1 MTVFHTTLK
10 GVCGA
15 GASADIFTHSLG
27 IESNGDAATV
37 GNAIRDSWITAM
49 QGGGAGMDQYYN
61 STTLWEEVTVAQVL
75 DPMVPDLS
83 AALHVPFT
91 PAIPGLGLAITL
103 PQQTAIAVSLKAGQ
117 RPNGS
122 PFRGRF
128 YLPAPQQTTV
138 IAEGLIDPAVQQG
151 ILSAVAGHLSRLK
164 AAGHSLAIWSRTVDD
179 LVGHV
184 TEVRVGNKFDT
195 IRRRRN
201 AIPETYVTAT
211 I

>member
-91 PAIPGLGLAITL
+91 PHPRTRPGDHASPADCYRCEPEGRATAERVSIPWAFL
-103 PQQTAIAVSLKAGQ
+103 PPCS
-117 RPNGS
+117 
-122 PFRGRF
+122 
-128 YLPAPQQTTV
+128 
-138 IAEGLIDPAVQQG
+138 
-151 ILSAVAGHLSRLK
+151 SA
-164 AAGHSLAIWSRTVDD
+164 DD
-179 LVGHV
+179 CD
-184 TEVRVGNKFDT
+184 R
-195 IRRRRN
+195 
-201 AIPETYVTAT
+201 
-211 I
+211 

>member
-1 MTVFHTTLK
+1 MTVYHTTLRGK
-10 GVCGA
+10 CGA
-15 GASADIFTHSLG
+15 GTSADEFTHSLG
-27 IESNGDAATV
+27 IESNANMQTV

-61 STTLWEEVTVAQVL
+61 SSTVWEEVSVAQVL
-75 DPMVPDLS
+75 DPLVPNLS

-91 PAIPGLGLAITL
+91 PVIPGLGLVETL
-103 PQQTAIAVSLKAGQ
+103 PQQTAIAVSLRAGQ

-128 YLPAPQQTTV
+128 YLPAPQAITV
-138 IAEGLIDPAVQQG
+138 VNEGLLDPAVQSG
-151 ILSAVAGHLSRLK
+151 ILAAVQGHLSRLK
-164 AAGHSLAIWSRTVDD
+164 AAGHSPAIWSRTVED
-179 LVGHV
+179 LVGHI

-201 AIPETYVTAT
+201 AIPETYVTAAV
-211 I
+211 